1 MSNFCPDWSQGA
13 AEGIRVEQ
21 TPGTLLVTEGATA
34 NLSCQYAADGIQDY
48 AINWLHRPAD
58 RSNQTEVI
66 IYMDKHNGNKSVRL
80 VHTIDR
86 ERNISQLSI
95 SDLQMGDS
103 GTYYCELMVLNPPST
118 KELVGKGSI
127 LTVMERDQCRNLFPY
142 QLLCIPLILCVI
154 FLSVVFN
161 KKAKRKKGVEH
172 CSPPT
177 GTVPEDTS
185 RSGTTIYATLF
196 SARNGED
203 PQDLEIVNSDPLVEK
218 KATDISPAE
227 VEYSTVNR
235 RKAEPKTESGHDVQM
250 VYSKLQFK
258 KGEMQ

>member
-127 LTVMERDQCRNLFPY
+127 LTVMG
-142 QLLCIPLILCVI
+142 
-154 FLSVVFN
+154 
-161 KKAKRKKGVEH
+161 KKGVEH